1 MIIFWSLYLYIVKYK
16 NKEFKLGVHSNI
28 WGCNRFVI
36 EKEVKTNK
44 GPEHKKVVDNLES
57 LEEKIKTIKGIE
69 RHQVRRDLLL
79 LRQLSPTNP
88 RFVLV

>member
-1 MIIFWSLYLYIVKYK
+1 MGKRK
-16 NKEFKLGVHSNI
+16 KL
-28 WGCNRFVI
+28 
-36 EKEVKTNK
+36 KQTKK

-79 LRQLSPTNP
+79 LRQLPHKPQICISIMEEGE
-88 RFVLV
+88 VLLISARLLWGNVFLRR

>member
-1 MIIFWSLYLYIVKYK
+1 MSALEK
-16 NKEFKLGVHSNI
+16 NET
-28 WGCNRFVI
+28 W

-79 LRQLSPTNP
+79 LRQLPHKPQICISIMEKGE
-88 RFVLV
+88 V

>member
-1 MIIFWSLYLYIVKYK
+1 MHLRRMRHGKK
-16 NKEFKLGVHSNI
+16 KL
-28 WGCNRFVI
+28 
-36 EKEVKTNK
+36 KKTKK

-79 LRQLSPTNP
+79 LRQLPHKPTP
-88 RFVLV
+88 DLY

>member
-1 MIIFWSLYLYIVKYK
+1 MSALEK
-16 NKEFKLGVHSNI
+16 NET
-28 WGCNRFVI
+28 W
-36 EKEVKTNK
+36 EKEVKTKK

-79 LRQLSPTNP
+79 LRQLPHKPQICISIMEEGE
-88 RFVLV
+88 VLLISARLLWGNVFLRR